1 MSPNDRAVSLD
12 ALLAGTADGAS
23 AVDRNGVIVGWNS
36 AAERILGHRA
46 DEVVG
51 RPCHEVMDGRDS
63 AGNLRCCEHCTV
75 RNHARRCEPVHHF
88 ALMTRRRAGD
98 PIWLDV
104 SSVVLGEAADAP
116 AAWILLFR
124 DVSSSHE
131 IESILRDKAM
141 ASSARLERPSPGRL
155 TGRELQIL
163 RLMKEGATTDTIA
176 DRLRIS
182 RATVQNHVHNIFS
195 KLDVHSRLE
204 AVALAYR
211 YGL

>member
-1 MSPNDRAVSLD
+1 MSPTDRAVGLD

-23 AVDRNGVIVGWNS
+23 AVDRNGVIVGWNA
-36 AAERILGHRA
+36 AAERILGHRV
-46 DEVVG
+46 DQVVG
-51 RPCHEVMDGRDS
+51 RQCHEVMEGRDS

-75 RNHARRCEPVHHF
+75 RTHARRCEPVHHF

-98 PIWLDV
+98 PVWLDV

-131 IESILRDKAM
+131 IESILREKAV
-141 ASSARLERPSPGRL
+141 AAPARLERPSSERL
-155 TGRELQIL
+155 TARELQIL
-163 RLMKEGATTDTIA
+163 RLMKEGAATETIT

-182 RATVQNHVHNIFS
+182 RATVQNHIHSIFG